1 MNASEMIRN
10 ADHSYAGVVSNISR
24 QKKHQ
29 EYQNKINK
37 KLFEDVVRTLDSRD
51 QADMMN
57 YLIAVEEGQINHPSM
72 VQYYQQH
79 KADILY
85 LCCLNSQISSKV
97 CKHYNIQCVSRQQLG
112 RHWNKLPAGIQQQF
126 APDGIYYFVNPEAV
140 NSIGAQQL

>member
-1 MNASEMIRN
+1 
-10 ADHSYAGVVSNISR
+10 
-24 QKKHQ
+24 
-29 EYQNKINK
+29 
-37 KLFEDVVRTLDSRD
+37 
-51 QADMMN
+51 MMN
-57 YLIAVEEGQINHPSM
+57 YLIAVEEGQINNPSM

-97 CKHYNIQCVSRQQLG
+97 CKHYNIQCVSRQELG

-126 APDGIYYFVNPEAV
+126 APDGMYYFVNPEVV